1 MNSHQVKR
9 RNLPEGAVGR
19 VSVPCKTNP
28 EILLFLNQLIMLLL
42 FYNMKKAQAKDI

>member
-9 RNLPEGAVGR
+9 RNLPEGAVGK

-28 EILLFLNQLIMLLL
+28 EMFLDQHKNMLMI
-42 FYNMKKAQAKDI
+42 FYNMNKL